1 MIIYIPSI
9 EIKEFEN
16 LCCSKANCVNT
27 EELVMFYSEYG
38 IFMLK
43 NHIFYRQTIE
53 TNNTRKFTISGTEFV
68 TDNSIVS
75 YKKLFS
81 QIPADCVA
89 KIVERKIYH
98 LSEFRFVVVTHGD
111 ILFDCYIETHMN
123 VSNPQ
128 FKNIISSFLFG

>member
-1 MIIYIPSI
+1 MV
-9 EIKEFEN
+9 F
-16 LCCSKANCVNT
+16 
-27 EELVMFYSEYG
+27 
-38 IFMLK
+38 FMLK